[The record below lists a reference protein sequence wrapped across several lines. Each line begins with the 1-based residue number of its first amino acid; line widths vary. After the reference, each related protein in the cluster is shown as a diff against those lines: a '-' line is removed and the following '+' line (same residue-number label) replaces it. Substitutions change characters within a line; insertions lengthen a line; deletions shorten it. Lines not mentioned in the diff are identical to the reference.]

1 MNLRMPFLLQAGRA
15 ALSLRLDGPPSGA
28 ILPLGAEEGRFAG
41 DEAGFQLKDI

>member
-1 MNLRMPFLLQAGRA
+1 MDLRMPFLLCAGGY
-15 ALSLRLDGPPSGA
+15 LRPCGLTDLHRGA